1 MFIRLFL
8 VLVLNLSL
16 SAETN
21 GSSNPLSNSENNGIA
36 AVFERARAEGV
47 LFRAIGNEP
56 GWILEISSDKEVL
69 FLTNLGQDRTHFEV
83 IEKFSE
89 YGATEYKMRS
99 KHNFLL
105 VRIEKRRCRDT
116 MVDRVYESTVYI
128 NFDGVYMKGCG
139 IGVTKKP

>member
-8 VLVLNLSL
+8 ALLLNFSL

-21 GSSNPLSNSENNGIA
+21 TSRGTLSNSEHDGITA
-36 AVFERARAEGV
+36 TFERARSEGV

-56 GWILEISSDKEVL
+56 GWTLEISSDKEVL
-69 FLTNLGQDRTHFEV
+69 FLTSLGEDKTHFEV
-83 IEKFSE
+83 IDKFSE
-89 YGATEYKMRS
+89 YGSTEYKMRS
-99 KHNFLL
+99 KQNHLL

-139 IGVTKKP
+139 KALY

>member
-1 MFIRLFL
+1 MFKGLFL
-8 VLVLNLSL
+8 ALILTFSL

-21 GSSNPLSNSENNGIA
+21 SSGDNDGITA
-36 AVFERARAEGV
+36 AFERARSEGV

-69 FLTNLGQDRTHFEV
+69 FLTNLGQDKTHFEV
-83 IEKFSE
+83 IDKFSE
-89 YGATEYKMRS
+89 YDSTEYKMRS
-99 KHNFLL
+99 KQNFLL
-105 VRIEKRRCRDT
+105 VRIEKRRCQDT

-139 IGVTKKP
+139 KALF